1 MKKHTLKRS
10 QSIFEYIC
18 VTIVFASVGIAGFVL
33 ANQAA
38 ASRLRGEASTYKST
52 ETAMGKTLDDGLS
65 KDQYKWPET
74 WGQPQADSTGVVPAN
89 LVDKDNPDSTGLVVP
104 KEEE

>member
-1 MKKHTLKRS
+1 MKKHNLKKS

-18 VTIVFASVGIAGFVL
+18 VTIVFATVGIAGFIL

-38 ASRLRGEASTYKST
+38 ASRVRGEVSTYKSNST
-52 ETAMGKTLDDGLS
+52 EMGKTLDDGLT
-65 KDQYKWPET
+65 KEEYEWPDT
-74 WGQPQADSTGVVPAN
+74 WSQSQAVLGGATPSDVVDGSYTGTLP
-89 LVDKDNPDSTGLVVP
+89 VP